1 VARFHGGNYDIFVQ
15 KFDSN
20 GNISGLE
27 VHLDGNNRN
36 DYLPQI
42 TATSDGGY
50 AVTWYGDTPNN
61 IDIFVQKFDSSGN
74 MVGLEVQLDG
84 VANRPDDIPQI
95 TATSDGG
102 YVVTWQ
108 GYNGSNT
115 DIFVQKFDSNGNI
128 SGSKVQL
135 DGVGVDDHSPQ
146 ITATSDGG
154 FVVTWRGYNGSNT
167 DIFVQK
173 FDSNGN
179 ISGSK
184 VQLDGV
190 GVDDHSPQITATS
203 DGGFVV
209 IWHGYDSNGQSDIFV
224 QQFNSESSLISA
236 QSSETGTA
244 YLVNDSIAV
253 DDVLDI
259 TGSNDDMWNSV
270 DIIAVDTATAMSTA
284 GLAAGTYYLYT
295 VDAAGNLS
303 DPSALS
309 YTII

>member
-154 FVVTWRGYNGSNT
+154 FVV
-167 DIFVQK
+167 
-173 FDSNGN
+173 
-179 ISGSK
+179 
-184 VQLDGV
+184 
-190 GVDDHSPQITATS
+190 
-203 DGGFVV
+203 